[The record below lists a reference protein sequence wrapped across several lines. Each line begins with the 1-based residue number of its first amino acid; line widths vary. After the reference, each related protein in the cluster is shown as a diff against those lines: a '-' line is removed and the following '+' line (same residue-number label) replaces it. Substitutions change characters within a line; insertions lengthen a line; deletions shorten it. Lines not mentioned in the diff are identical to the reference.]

1 MNALWRRW
9 RELAE
14 QPTGIGQQ
22 NRWPPGLAALA
33 TVAVLAG
40 AVAVASAVSALVAAD
55 GLAWLIVFQV
65 AVLAQVVWLAG
76 AFGGAP
82 RHVLS
87 LVPPR
92 GGLRVVW
99 PAVAALG
106 VFATLYAALVFAA
119 DRAALMRDLSQA
131 ASLARSDAW
140 LLVMVAIGIGAPLS
154 EEMLFRGFL
163 FPALARSRLGLAGAA
178 LVSTLAWTTL
188 HAGYSLYGLVE
199 VFLVGLYFSWLV
211 VRTGSLWVPILCHA
225 IYNTAIMLGLRW
237 LPIPL

>member
-1 MNALWRRW
+1 MTALWLRW
-9 RELAE
+9 RELADLPVGFGE
-14 QPTGIGQQ
+14 QS
-22 NRWPPGLAALA
+22 RWPPGLAVLA

-40 AVAVASAVSALVAAD
+40 AVAVASAVSALIAAD
-55 GLAWLIVFQV
+55 GLVWLIVFQA
-65 AVLAQVVWLAG
+65 AVLAQVVWLAR

-92 GGLRVVW
+92 GGFRVVW

-106 VFATLYAALVFAA
+106 VFATLYAALVFVA

-140 LLVMVAIGIGAPLS
+140 LLALAAIGLGAPLS
-154 EEMLFRGFL
+154 EELLFRGFL

-178 LVSTLAWTTL
+178 LVSTLAWTSL

-199 VFLVGLYFSWLV
+199 VFLVGLYFSWLA

-225 IYNTAIMLGLRW
+225 IYNTTIVLGLRW
-237 LPIPL
+237 LPIAL